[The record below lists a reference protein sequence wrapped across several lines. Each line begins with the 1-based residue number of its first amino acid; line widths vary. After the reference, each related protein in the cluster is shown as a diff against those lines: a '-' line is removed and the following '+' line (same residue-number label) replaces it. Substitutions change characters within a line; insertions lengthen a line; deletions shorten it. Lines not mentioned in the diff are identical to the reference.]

1 MSMNINFEKKKK
13 PYDRLQYF
21 QFPALFTFYYIHII
35 ISIFINIFFSG
46 AGRLQFADL
55 KLSLFSLPFYV

>member
-21 QFPALFTFYYIHII
+21 QFPALFIFYYIHMI
-35 ISIFINIFFSG
+35 ISIFINIFLAVHVRFN
-46 AGRLQFADL
+46 FHN
-55 KLSLFSLPFYV
+55 